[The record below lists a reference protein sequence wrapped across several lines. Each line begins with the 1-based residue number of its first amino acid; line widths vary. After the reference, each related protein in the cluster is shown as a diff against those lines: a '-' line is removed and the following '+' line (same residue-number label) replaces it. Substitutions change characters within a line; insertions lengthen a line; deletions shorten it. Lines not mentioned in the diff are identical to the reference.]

1 MFLST
6 ATAASVLALLP
17 CLSLALPQATSTA
30 AASTPTHTP
39 LNTTRSYYLKTQL
52 SPRDQGR
59 SRAHLDHLYLY
70 SYHTGA
76 GLNDVAL
83 NASKTHASK
92 GFLNVTAT
100 VRFNYTTNANETVPV
115 TYQEFD
121 LGNTWPY
128 GMALG
133 YAATYAAWE
142 PVTVNA
148 GYGSGGFSVNATGLQ
163 VDEQSTGFGGWLAC
177 DWWHGVPQLFWMLK
191 YYHDVIPSSC
201 ATVNLVPEYI

>member
-100 VRFNYTTNANETVPV
+100 
-115 TYQEFD
+115 EFD